1 MEFDVKLEKS
11 SWVALRIFASSHSN
25 PVFVVVGDKPIRA
38 SKKSAEWCLKAVDVC
53 WEKKVSRIREEE
65 KEDARK
71 AYDVAREVYKKIVK
85 ESTE

>member
-1 MEFDVKLEKS
+1 MKYGFFKFSTSWIARSVGFKS
-11 SWVALRIFASSHSN
+11 I
-25 PVFVVVGDKPIRA
+25 VFVVVGDKPIRA